1 MSFIMIINTDFIP
14 FNLIYP
20 VGSIYM
26 STVSTNPS
34 SYFGGTWE
42 RIEGKFLLGANS
54 TYTAGSTGGEAAH
67 KLEYNELP
75 SELLTGYCTDNQK
88 SWSTGYWA
96 NNSGAAYCTNVI
108 RLSGKGWTGNQ
119 SHNNM
124 HPYLTVYI
132 WKRTA

>member
-26 STVSTNPS
+26 STVSANPS
-34 SYFGGTWE
+34 TYFGGTWE
-42 RIEGKFLLGANS
+42 RIQDRFLLGAGN
-54 TYTAGSTGGEAAH
+54 TYNAGSTGGAASVQ
-67 KLEYNELP
+67 LQQSQMPTSVPIVRATANGEWSCGIWGNYGGGYGINLP
-75 SELLTGYCTDNQK
+75 GQN
-88 SWSTGYWA
+88 
-96 NNSGAAYCTNVI
+96 
-108 RLSGKGWTGNQ
+108 GWGGQGQ

-124 HPYLTVYI
+124 PPYLTVYI

>member
-34 SYFGGTWE
+34 TYFGGTWE
-42 RIEGKFLLGANS
+42 RIQDRFLLGAGS
-54 TYTAGSTGGEAAH
+54 TYNAGSTGGEATH
-67 KLEYNELP
+67 KLTYDELP
-75 SELLTGYCTDNQK
+75 AEVVTGYCASNQK
-88 SWSTGYWA
+88 NWSTGAWS
-96 NNSGAAYCTNVI
+96 NNSAAAYPTNVV
-108 RLSGKGWTGNQ
+108 RLSGQGSGNG

-124 HPYLTVYI
+124 PPYLTVYI